1 LTHCIDTSS
10 LIEAW
15 RRAYPP
21 DTFPGLWA
29 RIEEAIENGDLI
41 ASAEVLRELEE
52 VDDGL
57 AKWARDHR
65 SMFIPLD
72 DQVQEIAERLINEYE
87 GFVDVALGRSD
98 ADPFVIATA
107 IARGA
112 MVVTQERLVGAGG
125 RPKIPNVCETEDV
138 ACGNLLDMLRSLGW
152 TF

>member
-29 RIEEAIENGDLI
+29 RLEEAVESGDLFS
-41 ASAEVLRELEE
+41 SAEVLRELEE

-57 AKWARDHR
+57 AQWARDHR
-65 SMFIPLD
+65 SMFKPLD
-72 DQVQEIAERLINEYE
+72 DQVQEIAERLINDYD
-87 GFVDVALGRSD
+87 GFVDVASGRSD
-98 ADPFVIATA
+98 ADPFVVATA
-107 IARGA
+107 IVLGA
-112 MVVTQERLVGAGG
+112 TVVTQERSSGPGG
-125 RPKIPNVCETEDV
+125 HPKIPNVCDSERV
-138 ACGNLLDMLRSLGW
+138 ACGNLLAMLRSLGW